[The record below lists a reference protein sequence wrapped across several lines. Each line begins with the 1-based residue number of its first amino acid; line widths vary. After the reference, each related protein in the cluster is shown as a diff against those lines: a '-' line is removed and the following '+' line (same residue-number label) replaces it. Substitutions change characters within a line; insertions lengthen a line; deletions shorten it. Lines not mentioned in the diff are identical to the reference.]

1 MGFLNKTNILP
12 NCEIESISNKY
23 SMSNSSSAVCV
34 KNCSGQCRC
43 QCTGNQCN
51 CVCSRCKGCK

>member
-23 SMSNSSSAVCV
+23 SMSNSSTSVCR
-34 KNCSGQCRC
+34 NCTGQCRC

>member
-12 NCEIESISNKY
+12 NTQIESISNKY
-23 SMSNSSSAVCV
+23 SIKNSDFAASP
-34 KNCSGQCRC
+34 NCSGQCRC